1 VRFLSSFAALR
12 WTLKFGAI
20 ALPDTLHLNRKPMNA
35 NEEEAPLS
43 KTRRKQQM
51 EELQALGEDLVEMS
65 TERIKT
71 IGLPEELRSAVS
83 DARRMTRHDEA
94 RRRQMQYIGKIM
106 RNVDVEPIRA
116 ALALVR
122 GESASE
128 TARLHRLERLRTD
141 LLADETVLQVI
152 ATDYPTVDLQHLRS
166 LRRAALKEHGQNKAP
181 RSYRAIYQLLK
192 DLEQEKRLGIEHSEN
207 DE

>member
-1 VRFLSSFAALR
+1 
-12 WTLKFGAI
+12 
-20 ALPDTLHLNRKPMNA
+20 MND

-51 EELQALGEDLVEMS
+51 EELQSLGEELVALS
-65 TERIKT
+65 TERIKK
-71 IGLPEELRSAVS
+71 IDIPEDLRSAVS

-94 RRRQMQYIGKIM
+94 KRRQMQYIGKIM

-128 TARLHRLERLRTD
+128 TARLHRLERLRTE
-141 LLADETVLQVI
+141 LLADETVLHVI
-152 ATDYPTVDLQHLRS
+152 ATDYPSVDLQHLRS
-166 LRRAALKEHGQNKAP
+166 LRRAALKEHEQNRAP
-181 RSYRAIYQLLK
+181 RSFRAIYQLLK
-192 DLEQEKRLGIEHSEN
+192 DLDQEKHQGIGHSEN
-207 DE
+207 EE